1 MKSSKSAKAKVS
13 KGAAK
18 GGIKISGPVMGSVK
32 QENPLNFLD
41 VGQADQQ
48 RIADLLKRRQSA
60 RIMSTAIPI
69 PGAGGDAPGVPAI
82 PIEFSNATAGPT
94 SSGRLEIPG
103 TRSSRPTTASRSRP
117 TTSSGRKPQL
127 VFDGPGVSVNVD
139 DYRGDNFDASDYI
152 SSVLKD
158 ASEEEVRSYQADLK
172 RTRRRASADLQTN
185 VYVNR
190 IHFIAISKEIGN
202 VKEEMRTLRNLL
214 AELDLTTQSL
224 NSNTESDLLSPMSLE
239 AAGMDFMG
247 GGSGRS
253 KKKGNRTSVADLTQM
268 WATHLKLLWERV
280 ENSQKYLPASPGR
293 HIVMD
298 SPHWVELNSATWK
311 PMRQVHMFLLND
323 NLLVASLKKRRP
335 DATNRG
341 GPPTKLF
348 AEHCWPLGE
357 VEMIDLATSSGETCA
372 VNIRVAKESFVY
384 RSDKVDKKVKLLMT
398 FKKTVDE
405 LRKAQKT
412 ETDDQKK
419 VKDNAS
425 FLADRDPAL
434 QGQDDLLQ
442 TISASMG
449 RDRPMIMIDVDG
461 TQRNLRWVETQMDEL
476 DELISRRNFEDAV
489 GRVEFL
495 RAIAAKHAKSNAVAS
510 EFITFRVDERAL
522 RLSAQ
527 ITADLREYAAWKT
540 YIKKNA
546 DWLVRL
552 EFEDRARE
560 ALLDA
565 RSATMKLRTRQ
576 VRFEGDIPSYISQ
589 VALVQFTLIRNTVEI
604 YNACFEY
611 RLSSPL
617 VKWAKEHV
625 EGYSDLLTR
634 QLSSVSRDDD
644 VFEQCIQY
652 TLLHSTLLTDVGLD
666 FRDLLLPKVTSENGY
681 LDAAG
686 DTPPQVPAANDY

>member
-1 MKSSKSAKAKVS
+1 MASLRKYQ
-13 KGAAK
+13 
-18 GGIKISGPVMGSVK
+18 ISGPLSARKESISISSSGAPK
-32 QENPLNFLD
+32 
-41 VGQADQQ
+41 VGKADQQ
-48 RIADLLKRRQSA
+48 RVADLLKRRQSA
-60 RIMSTAIPI
+60 RIISAPMPVGSAISNVPTI
-69 PGAGGDAPGVPAI
+69 P
-82 PIEFSNATAGPT
+82 
-94 SSGRLEIPG
+94 EIPQEYTPKLG
-103 TRSSRPTTASRSRP
+103 PIGGRTPDGDRSRP
-117 TTSSGRKPQL
+117 TTSSSRKTAMQ
-127 VFDGPGVSVNVD
+127 DGKGIPVNVD
-139 DYRGDNFDASDYI
+139 DYRAEGFNAAEYI
-152 SSVLKD
+152 SSILRD
-158 ASEEEVRSYQADLK
+158 ATEDEVRQYQADLRRTRK
-172 RTRRRASADLQTN
+172 RTSADLQTN

-190 IHFIAISKEIGN
+190 IQFISISKEIGN
-202 VKEEMRTLRNLL
+202 VKDEMRTLRNLL
-214 AELDLTTQSL
+214 AELDLTTQTL
-224 NSNTESDLLSPMSLE
+224 NSASDSELLSPVAAEASVMDSLL
-239 AAGMDFMG
+239 
-247 GGSGRS
+247 GGSS
-253 KKKGNRTSVADLTQM
+253 ANAKKNRRNRNSVADLTQM

-298 SPHWVELNSATWK
+298 SPQWVELNSATWK

-323 NLLVASLKKRRP
+323 HLLVASLKKRRP
-335 DATNRG
+335 DAANRG

-348 AEHCWPLGE
+348 AEHCWPLSD
-357 VEMIDLATSSGETCA
+357 VEMIDLASSSAEACA
-372 VNIRVAKESFVY
+372 INVRVAKESFVY
-384 RSDKVDKKVKLLMT
+384 RSDKPDKKAKLLMT

-405 LRKAQKT
+405 NRKALKT
-412 ETDDQKK
+412 ESEDQRK
-419 VKDNAS
+419 VKDNVT
-425 FLADRDPAL
+425 FLTNRDPAL
-434 QGQDDLLQ
+434 QDQGDLLR

-449 RDRPMIMIDVDG
+449 RDRPMMLIDVEG

-476 DELISRRNFEDAV
+476 DELISRRNFEEAV

-495 RAIAAKHAKSNAVAS
+495 RGIASKHAKSNALAS

-540 YIKKNA
+540 YVKKNA

-565 RSATMKLRTRQ
+565 RSATIKLRTRQ

-604 YNACFEY
+604 YNSCFEY

-634 QLSSVSRDDD
+634 QLSSVSPEDE
-644 VFEQCIQY
+644 VFEQCVQY
-652 TLLHSTLLTDVGLD
+652 TLLHSKLLTDVGLD
-666 FRDLLLPKVTSENGY
+666 FKDLLLPRVTTAVNGY
-681 LDAAG
+681 ADAEG
-686 DTPPQVPAANDY
+686 ERNGVAAHA

>member
-1 MKSSKSAKAKVS
+1 MASLRKNQ
-13 KGAAK
+13 
-18 GGIKISGPVMGSVK
+18 IKISGPVPGSTK
-32 QENPLNFLD
+32 KGNTKFTGETPQ
-41 VGQADQQ
+41 VGQADEQ

-60 RIMSTAIPI
+60 RIISTPL
-69 PGAGGDAPGVPAI
+69 AGGASNADAPGVPVI
-82 PIEFSNATAGPT
+82 PIEFTSAAGA
-94 SSGRLEIPG
+94 SGA
-103 TRSSRPTTASRSRP
+103 SRTGAGGAGAGGAGARTGRPPPTASR
-117 TTSSGRKPQL
+117 PQ
-127 VFDGPGVSVNVD
+127 DGLRSVPLDLD
-139 DYRGDNFDASDYI
+139 DYRVEDFNPSEYI
-152 SSVLKD
+152 ANALKD
-158 ASEEEVRSYQADLK
+158 ASEDGVRGYQRNLKKARK
-172 RTRRRASADLQTN
+172 RTSADLQTN

-190 IHFIAISKEIGN
+190 IQFISISKEIGN

-224 NSNTESDLLSPMSLE
+224 NSSSENDMLSPMAFDSS
-239 AAGMDFMG
+239 GMDSMLT
-247 GGSGRS
+247 GSGRA
-253 KKKGNRTSVADLTQM
+253 KKNRANRTSVADLTQM

-298 SPHWVELNSATWK
+298 SPQWVELNSATWK
-311 PMRQVHMFLLND
+311 PTRQVHMFLLND
-323 NLLVASLKKRRP
+323 HLLVASLKKRRP

-348 AEHCWPLGE
+348 AEHCWHLSE
-357 VEMIDLATSSGETCA
+357 VEMIDLATSSAETCA
-372 VNIRVAKESFVY
+372 VNVRVAKESFVY
-384 RSDKVDKKVKLLMT
+384 RSDKPEKKVKLLMT
-398 FKKTVDE
+398 FKKTLDE
-405 LRKAQKT
+405 LRKAHKT

-419 VKDNAS
+419 VKDNVS
-425 FLADRDPAL
+425 FLTNRDPSL
-434 QGQDDLLQ
+434 QDQGDLLQ

-495 RAIAAKHAKSNAVAS
+495 RGIASKHAKSNTVAS

-540 YIKKNA
+540 YVKKNA

-565 RSATMKLRTRQ
+565 RSATIKLRTRQ

-589 VALVQFTLIRNTVEI
+589 VALSQFTLIRNTVEI

-634 QLSSVSRDDD
+634 QLSSVARDEE
-644 VFEQCIQY
+644 VFEQCIQF

-666 FRDLLLPKVTSENGY
+666 FKELMLPKVTVATSTNGHA
-681 LDAAG
+681 DAAG
-686 DTPPQVPAANDY
+686 ESIPGPA

>member
-1 MKSSKSAKAKVS
+1 MASLRKYQ
-13 KGAAK
+13 
-18 GGIKISGPVMGSVK
+18 ISGPLSARKESISISASGAPK
-32 QENPLNFLD
+32 
-41 VGQADQQ
+41 VGKADQQ
-48 RIADLLKRRQSA
+48 RVADLLKRRQSA
-60 RIMSTAIPI
+60 RIISAPMPVGSAIPNVPTI
-69 PGAGGDAPGVPAI
+69 P
-82 PIEFSNATAGPT
+82 
-94 SSGRLEIPG
+94 EIPQEYTPKLG
-103 TRSSRPTTASRSRP
+103 PIGGRTPDGDRSRP
-117 TTSSGRKPQL
+117 TTSSSRKTALQ
-127 VFDGPGVSVNVD
+127 DGKGIPVNVD
-139 DYRGDNFDASDYI
+139 DYRAEGFNAAEYI
-152 SSVLKD
+152 SSILRD
-158 ASEEEVRSYQADLK
+158 ATEDEVRQYQADLRRTRK
-172 RTRRRASADLQTN
+172 RTSADLQTN

-190 IHFIAISKEIGN
+190 IQFISISKEIGN
-202 VKEEMRTLRNLL
+202 VKDEMRTLRNLL
-214 AELDLTTQSL
+214 AELDLTTQTL
-224 NSNTESDLLSPMSLE
+224 NSAADSELLSPVAAE
-239 AAGMDFMG
+239 ASAMDTLL
-247 GGSGRS
+247 GGSSGNA
-253 KKKGNRTSVADLTQM
+253 KKNRRNRNSVADLTQM

-298 SPHWVELNSATWK
+298 SPQWVELNSATWK

-323 NLLVASLKKRRP
+323 HLLVASLKKRRP

-348 AEHCWPLGE
+348 AEHCWPLSD
-357 VEMIDLATSSGETCA
+357 VEMIDLASSSAEACA
-372 VNIRVAKESFVY
+372 INVRVAKESFVY
-384 RSDKVDKKVKLLMT
+384 RSDKPDKKAKLLMT

-405 LRKAQKT
+405 NRKALKT
-412 ETDDQKK
+412 ESEDQRK
-419 VKDNAS
+419 VKDNVT
-425 FLADRDPAL
+425 FLTNRDPAL
-434 QGQDDLLQ
+434 QDQGDLLR

-449 RDRPMIMIDVDG
+449 RDRPMMLIDVEG

-476 DELISRRNFEDAV
+476 DELISRRNFEEAV

-495 RAIAAKHAKSNAVAS
+495 RGIASKHAKSNALAS

-540 YIKKNA
+540 YVKKNA

-565 RSATMKLRTRQ
+565 RSATIKLRTRQ

-604 YNACFEY
+604 YNSCFEY

-634 QLSSVSRDDD
+634 QLSSVSPEDE
-644 VFEQCIQY
+644 VFEQCVQY
-652 TLLHSTLLTDVGLD
+652 TLLHSKLLTDVGLD
-666 FRDLLLPKVTSENGY
+666 FKDLLLPRVTMTMNGHA
-681 LDAAG
+681 DAEGEQNG
-686 DTPPQVPAANDY
+686 DFGLT

>member
-1 MKSSKSAKAKVS
+1 MASLRKYQ
-13 KGAAK
+13 
-18 GGIKISGPVMGSVK
+18 ISGPLSARKESISISASGAPK
-32 QENPLNFLD
+32 
-41 VGQADQQ
+41 VGKADQQ
-48 RIADLLKRRQSA
+48 RVADLLKRRQSA
-60 RIMSTAIPI
+60 RIISAPMPVGSAIPNVPTI
-69 PGAGGDAPGVPAI
+69 P
-82 PIEFSNATAGPT
+82 
-94 SSGRLEIPG
+94 EIPQEYTPKLG
-103 TRSSRPTTASRSRP
+103 PIGGRTPDGDRSRP
-117 TTSSGRKPQL
+117 TTSSSRKTALQDSKGIP
-127 VFDGPGVSVNVD
+127 VNTE
-139 DYRGDNFDASDYI
+139 DYRAEGFNAAEYI
-152 SSVLKD
+152 SSILRD
-158 ASEEEVRSYQADLK
+158 ATEDEVRQYQADLRRTRK
-172 RTRRRASADLQTN
+172 RTSADLQTN

-190 IHFIAISKEIGN
+190 IQFISISKEIGN
-202 VKEEMRTLRNLL
+202 VKDEMRTLRNLL
-214 AELDLTTQSL
+214 AELDLTTQTL
-224 NSNTESDLLSPMSLE
+224 NSASDNELLSPIAAEASVMDSLL
-239 AAGMDFMG
+239 
-247 GGSGRS
+247 GGSS
-253 KKKGNRTSVADLTQM
+253 SANAKKNRRNRNSVADLTQM

-298 SPHWVELNSATWK
+298 SPQWVELNSATWK

-323 NLLVASLKKRRP
+323 HLLVASLKKRRP
-335 DATNRG
+335 DAANRG

-348 AEHCWPLGE
+348 AEHCWSLGD
-357 VEMIDLATSSGETCA
+357 VEMIDLASSSAEACA
-372 VNIRVAKESFVY
+372 INVRVAKESFVY
-384 RSDKVDKKVKLLMT
+384 RSDKPDKKAKLLMT

-405 LRKAQKT
+405 NRKALKT
-412 ETDDQKK
+412 ESEDQRK
-419 VKDNAS
+419 VKDNVT
-425 FLADRDPAL
+425 FLTNRDPAL
-434 QGQDDLLQ
+434 QDQGDLLR

-449 RDRPMIMIDVDG
+449 RDRPMMLIDVEG

-476 DELISRRNFEDAV
+476 DELISRRNFEEAV

-495 RAIAAKHAKSNAVAS
+495 RGIASKHAKSNTLAS

-540 YIKKNA
+540 YVKKNA

-565 RSATMKLRTRQ
+565 RSATIKLRTRQ

-604 YNACFEY
+604 YNSCFEY

-634 QLSSVSRDDD
+634 QLSSVAPEDE
-644 VFEQCIQY
+644 VFEQCVQY
-652 TLLHSTLLTDVGLD
+652 TLLHSKLLTDVGLD
-666 FRDLLLPKVTSENGY
+666 FKDLLLPRVTVATNGHM
-681 LDAAG
+681 DADGEMNG
-686 DTPPQVPAANDY
+686 DSGLP

>member
-1 MKSSKSAKAKVS
+1 MASLRKHQ
-13 KGAAK
+13 
-18 GGIKISGPVMGSVK
+18 ISGPVAGSVRKESIALGGGAPKASK
-32 QENPLNFLD
+32 Q
-41 VGQADQQ
+41 DQD
-48 RIADLLKRRQSA
+48 RVAELLKRRQST
-60 RIMSTAIPI
+60 RIISAPI
-69 PGAGGDAPGVPAI
+69 PVGKTMLDAPGVPVI
-82 PIEFSNATAGPT
+82 PSQFSGTGASG
-94 SSGRLEIPG
+94 SSRTEAPSTRRPG
-103 TRSSRPTTASRSRP
+103 TSG
-117 TTSSGRKPQL
+117 GRKIQL
-127 VFDGPGVSVNVD
+127 PEGKGVPVNVEDYMVD
-139 DYRGDNFDASDYI
+139 DFDASSYI
-152 SSVLKD
+152 STILRD
-158 ASEEEVRSYQADLK
+158 ATEDEVRQYQADLIRTRK
-172 RTRRRASADLQTN
+172 RTSADLQTN

-190 IHFIAISKEIGN
+190 IQFISISKEIGN

-224 NSNTESDLLSPMSLE
+224 NSNADSELMSPLSFEAGGMESML
-239 AAGMDFMG
+239 GG
-247 GGSGRS
+247 GGSAASR
-253 KKKGNRTSVADLTQM
+253 KKRNRTSIADLTQM

-298 SPHWVELNSATWK
+298 SPQWVELNSATWK
-311 PMRQVHMFLLND
+311 PTRQVHMFLLND
-323 NLLVASLKKRRP
+323 HLLVASLKKRRP
-335 DATNRG
+335 DAANRG

-348 AEHCWPLGE
+348 AEHCWQLNE
-357 VEMIDLATSSGETCA
+357 VDMIDLATSSSETCA
-372 VNIRVAKESFVY
+372 INIRVAKESFVY
-384 RSDKVDKKVKLLMT
+384 RSDKADKKAKLLMT

-405 LRKAQKT
+405 MRKALKS
-412 ETDDQKK
+412 ESDDQKK
-419 VKDNAS
+419 VKDNVT
-425 FLADRDPAL
+425 FLSTRDPAL
-434 QGQDDLLQ
+434 QDQDDLLR

-449 RDRPMIMIDVDG
+449 RDRPNIMIDVDG

-489 GRVEFL
+489 GRLEFL
-495 RAIAAKHAKSNAVAS
+495 RGIAMKHAKSNTVAS

-527 ITADLREYAAWKT
+527 ITADLREYASWKT
-540 YIKKNA
+540 YVKKNA

-576 VRFEGDIPSYISQ
+576 VRFEGDIPSYVSQ

-625 EGYSDLLTR
+625 EGYSDLVTR
-634 QLSSVSRDDD
+634 QLSSVTREDD
-644 VFEQCIQY
+644 VFEQCVQY

-666 FRDLLLPKVTSENGY
+666 FRDLMLPRVTAVSTP
-681 LDAAG
+681 DALG
-686 DTPPQVPAANDY
+686 ESSTPPS

>member
-1 MKSSKSAKAKVS
+1 MSSGLRKGMKTKGSEKSLKK
-13 KGAAK
+13 KGAS
-18 GGIKISGPVMGSVK
+18 GGVKIEISGPVMGSVK
-32 QENPLNFLD
+32 KDPINFLD
-41 VGQADQQ
+41 TIGAADQQ
-48 RIADLLKRRQSA
+48 RIADLMKRRQSS
-60 RIMSTAIPI
+60 RIINTPVASAQ
-69 PGAGGDAPGVPAI
+69 DAPGVPVI
-82 PIEFSNATAGPT
+82 PLEFSNATAAPA
-94 SSGRLEIPG
+94 SSSRLEVPG
-103 TRSSRPTTASRSRP
+103 TRSGRPSTRP
-117 TTSSGRKPQL
+117 STSSGRKPQL
-127 VFDGPGVSVNVD
+127 DFGGAGISVNVD
-139 DYRGDNFDASDYI
+139 DYRTEDFNAADYI
-152 SSVLKD
+152 SSVLRD
-158 ASEEEVRSYQADLK
+158 ASEEEVRQYMHDLK
-172 RTRRRASADLQTN
+172 RTRKRASADLQTN

-190 IHFIAISKEIGN
+190 IQFIAISKEIGN
-202 VKEEMRTLRNLL
+202 VKEEMRSLRNSL
-214 AELDLTTQSL
+214 AELDLTIQSL
-224 NSNTESDLLSPMSLE
+224 NSNQDSDSFGFSLE
-239 AAGMDFMG
+239 ASSMDFMG

-253 KKKGNRTSVADLTQM
+253 KKKANRTSVADLAQM

-280 ENSQKYLPASPGR
+280 ENSQKYLPAMPGR

-335 DATNRG
+335 DAANRG

-348 AEHCWPLGE
+348 AEHCWPLNE

-372 VNIRVAKESFVY
+372 VNIKVAKESFVY
-384 RSDKVDKKVKLLMT
+384 RSDKVDKKIKLLMT
-398 FKKTVDE
+398 FKKTADE

-425 FLADRDPAL
+425 FLAERDPAL

-476 DELISRRNFEDAV
+476 DELISRRSFEDAV
-489 GRVEFL
+489 SRVEFL
-495 RAIAAKHAKSNAVAS
+495 RGIAAKHAKSNTVAS

-540 YIKKNA
+540 YVKKNA

-552 EFEDRARE
+552 GFEDRARE

-565 RSATMKLRTRQ
+565 RSAVMTLRTRQ

-611 RLSSPL
+611 KLSSPL

-625 EGYSDLLTR
+625 ESYSDLLTR

-666 FRDLLLPKVTSENGY
+666 FKELLLPKETSAVNGHVDAPGETVT
-681 LDAAG
+681 ATA
-686 DTPPQVPAANDY
+686 